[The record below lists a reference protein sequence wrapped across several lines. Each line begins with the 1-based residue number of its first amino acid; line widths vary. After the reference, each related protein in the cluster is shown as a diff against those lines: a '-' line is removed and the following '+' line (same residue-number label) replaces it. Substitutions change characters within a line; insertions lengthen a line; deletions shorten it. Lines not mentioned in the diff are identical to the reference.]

1 MLAASTSVC
10 STGCFMQIWVVN
22 STINSRGFRTS
33 VHFSLFYRVDSVS
46 DHCMMFPTCLKLESS
61 WERSSLERRSMWVW
75 TMSNLLRTLFPRK
88 LAVGEWFINVSKCQF
103 AKTSLS
109 FLGHFITPEGI
120 TPMPDKVE
128 AITKLAQPTTTK
140 ELQVFMDI
148 PWATNMGHESG
159 H

>member
-88 LAVGEWFINVSKCQF
+88 LAVNVQLL
-103 AKTSLS
+103 AKTLSQLSSFSSL
-109 FLGHFITPEGI
+109 LCITFSCSNKWSPHKQRSSSTCLWHRTSAAMGWSLELRTGME
-120 TPMPDKVE
+120 TEEVDKN
-128 AITKLAQPTTTK
+128 I
-140 ELQVFMDI
+140 
-148 PWATNMGHESG
+148 
-159 H
+159 